1 MILSRMAG
9 PEDLDDLHWRI
20 IEELREGR
28 CTPSYL
34 AELTGESRQLI
45 SQRLRDLVMA
55 GYVEKIHTGL
65 YELTRDPNRE
75 TP

>member
-1 MILSRMAG
+1 MADY
-9 PEDLDDLHWRI
+9 ENLDDLHLTI
-20 IEELREGR
+20 LEELQDGR

-34 AELTGESRQLI
+34 ADRTGESRQLI

-65 YELTRDPNRE
+65 YELTENPSGKE
-75 TP
+75 E

>member
-1 MILSRMAG
+1 MTATLR
-9 PEDLDDLHWRI
+9 LV
-20 IEELREGR
+20 ELRAGR

-55 GYVEKIHTGL
+55 GYVEKIHIGL
-65 YELTRDPNRE
+65 YELTEDPDQGA
-75 TP
+75 